1 LPYGNDEASGPVSHS
16 ITGHFDMDKHYPLSN
31 ESVADE
37 QIPDAELCFWGLT
50 DKEWNKMMAE
60 YFNKTMAESLNRR
73 KGNQ

>member
-1 LPYGNDEASGPVSHS
+1 MTCDNL
-16 ITGHFDMDKHYPLSN
+16 DKQKP
-31 ESVADE
+31 DE